1 MRQMNECIKHAID
14 RLKKEYGTYNPF
26 LLSDYLGIEI
36 VYVPFLDN
44 PQGQY
49 IKLFDVP
56 TILIN
61 EKLKSSSRRY
71 FVLAHEI
78 YHYLEHE
85 DLAGYYVLNSIARGK
100 MESEANA
107 FASALLFNY
116 YIEDTGSLPETVRE
130 LEAHYGLPSE
140 VVHNYI

>member
-1 MRQMNECIKHAID
+1 MNECIKHAID

-49 IKLFDVP
+49 VKLFDVP

-85 DLAGYYVLNSIARGK
+85 DLAGYYILNSITRGK

-116 YIEDTGSLPETVRE
+116 YIEDTGSLPSTVDE
-130 LEAHYGLPSE
+130 IVFAYGVPRKITE
-140 VVHNYI
+140 DYI